1 MTKPISG
8 VEVVGTARA
17 RPMTKPISGVAP
29 LCGRVLIMALRGAKF
44 GTIDERASRR
54 ISSHLHTSS
63 GAHLGAIR

>member
-29 LCGRVLIMALRGAKF
+29 LCGKALIMALRGAKF
-44 GTIDERASRR
+44 GTIDELIRCAARAERR
-54 ISSHLHTSS
+54 DE
-63 GAHLGAIR
+63 RRR